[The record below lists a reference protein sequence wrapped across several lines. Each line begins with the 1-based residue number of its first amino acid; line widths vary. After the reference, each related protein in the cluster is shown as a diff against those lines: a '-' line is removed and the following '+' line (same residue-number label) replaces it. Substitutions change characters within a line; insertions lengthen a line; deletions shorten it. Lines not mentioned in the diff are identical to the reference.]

1 MAFQPPSVASIF
13 VFLTLLIFPASHSI
27 PFIVLHGI
35 SDQCKNR
42 GVKHFTK
49 QLMVLSGSPGY
60 CLEVG
65 DGSWDSWFM
74 PLEEQ
79 TRVVCE
85 KVKEMEELK
94 EGYNMVGL
102 SQGSLIAR
110 GILEFC
116 EAGPAI
122 KNFIS
127 LAGPHAGTASVPLCG
142 VSTAA
147 PSS

>member
-60 CLEVG
+60 CLYVN
-65 DGSWDSWFM
+65 F
-74 PLEEQ
+74 
-79 TRVVCE
+79 
-85 KVKEMEELK
+85 
-94 EGYNMVGL
+94 
-102 SQGSLIAR
+102 SL
-110 GILEFC
+110 
-116 EAGPAI
+116 
-122 KNFIS
+122 
-127 LAGPHAGTASVPLCG
+127 
-142 VSTAA
+142 
-147 PSS
+147 